1 MGTVINCLGIIAG
14 GILGMLC
21 GSHFS
26 KGMQDTLMKAD
37 GAAVLFIGIAGALSR
52 MFVIQD
58 GMISTQGS
66 MMMIL
71 SLALG
76 AVIGELL
83 DLSGK
88 LEKFGTWLKV
98 KSGNAKDAQFVNAFV
113 DASLTVCIGAMA
125 VVGAIEDGVD
135 HDVSILAS
143 KAVLDFI
150 IILCMSASMGKG
162 CLFSF
167 IPVGIFQGVITLLAA
182 MLASGVSDAAMNNLS
197 LVGSVLIFCV
207 GVNLIF
213 GRKINVANLL
223 PSLVFAVLFSFLN
236 FTL

>member
-1 MGTVINCLGIIAG
+1 
-14 GILGMLC
+14 MLC

-125 VVGAIEDGVD
+125 VVGAIEDGVN